1 MVKIALMRV
10 RPMVRQAI
18 DAGGRHPRK
27 GGVATGTISMAWGG
41 RPAWAI
47 IAALTLLALPVALRI
62 AQDLP
67 AGIEAVSDPA
77 VTLPRGGSAEPAGP
91 YLADIPGKPRAGTY
105 FEGRRLVA
113 GYAGFAARYRRSC
126 DGAVVDVG
134 FAPGSDN
141 LDLAAL
147 EAWRTRA
154 PCNLYARLSLVQVYD
169 QDGRQPPLAAI
180 DRAQEVRTEPGRE
193 WAGRLGSLHSGAQG
207 AEVAFAA
214 QDTAFSALLAVQLMA
229 GVERVGLWSLTDGRG
244 GEAALYTGG
253 GIGPVYRSGPAAAPE
268 TDSRWRLDPSVALRA
283 NPTVI
288 GWTSS
293 AEARSFF
300 ARGQVA
306 TRPGRF
312 RSTPMSRFRVGLGGP
327 APIASWARYG
337 VVLWKVPLAPAEM
350 QAAIAQVN
358 RAMAFPTHFDA
369 MAVLRGDSII
379 YGAGAEG
386 SDQRG
391 PGWFLAR
398 ALPTVELFNLGM
410 KAQQLAQQVEPG
422 SADPVAPLLAASPYG
437 PSHSA
442 ILWQSGTNDIGI
454 GGRTAAQ
461 LIADSAQAVRMSR
474 AALPGVRVLR
484 ATLLPRADAA
494 WIAGR
499 VADGSA
505 MEAARQA
512 VNAAWRADKGGADLL
527 VDLGDPATIMGAPA
541 APSDSRAYPAPGL
554 PDRGPLY
561 VDRLHPSG
569 TGYASGYWQAIAHA
583 LQAQLGR

>member
-1 MVKIALMRV
+1 
-10 RPMVRQAI
+10 
-18 DAGGRHPRK
+18 
-27 GGVATGTISMAWGG
+27 MAWGG
-41 RPAWAI
+41 RPARAI
-47 IAALTLLALPVALRI
+47 IAALMLLAVPVAPRI
-62 AQDLP
+62 AQPLP
-67 AGIEAVSDPA
+67 VGIEPASDPV
-77 VTLPRGGSAEPAGP
+77 VTLPRGGAGEPAGP

-113 GYAGFAARYRRSC
+113 GYAGYAARYRRSC
-126 DGAVVDVG
+126 DGAVIDVG

-154 PCNLYARLSLVQVYD
+154 PCNIYARLSLVQVYD

-180 DRAQEVRTEPGRE
+180 DRAQEVRTEPSRE

-229 GVERVGLWSLTDGRG
+229 GVERAGLWSLTDGRG

-253 GIGPVYRSGPAAAPE
+253 GLGPLYRSGPATAPE
-268 TDSRWRLDPSVALRA
+268 TDRRWLRDPSVALRS

-300 ARGQVA
+300 ARGQAA
-306 TRPGRF
+306 TRMGRF
-312 RSTPMSRFRVGLGGP
+312 RPAPMSRFRVGLGGP
-327 APIASWARYG
+327 APVASWARYG
-337 VVLWKVPLAPAEM
+337 VVLWKVPLAQPEM
-350 QAAIAQVN
+350 QAAIAQVS

-391 PGWFLAR
+391 PGWFLSR
-398 ALPTVELFNLGM
+398 ALPIVELFNLGM
-410 KAQQLAQQVEPG
+410 KAQQLAQQIDPG

-437 PSHSA
+437 PAHSA
-442 ILWQSGTNDIGI
+442 ILWQSGTNDLGI

-494 WIAGR
+494 W
-499 VADGSA
+499 VNDGGA
-505 MEAARQA
+505 KEAARQA
-512 VNAAWRADKGGADLL
+512 VNAAWRRDGGGADLL

-569 TGYASGYWQAIAHA
+569 TGYASGYWQAIARA